1 MASHAGNLGIS
12 TLPLVSFQDCNS
24 GFSPVCLVLPRS
36 SQQGAVD
43 HIQKGVKASFW
54 RVRVLPTHVDGSPS
68 EAFSRPS
75 GDLTSY
81 LPYDT
86 VIPCRGEK
94 SQWSSF
100 ECLCLISEPCFWSS
114 KPFCQVVLPATVHSH
129 NSLLCV
135 SHLSNSWWPEEPQ
148 SSHF

>member
-12 TLPLVSFQDCNS
+12 TLPLVSFQDSNS

-36 SQQGAVD
+36 SQQGTVD

-68 EAFSRPS
+68 KAFSRPS

-94 SQWSSF
+94 VN
-100 ECLCLISEPCFWSS
+100 E
-114 KPFCQVVLPATVHSH
+114 VHL
-129 NSLLCV
+129 NVCV
-135 SHLSNSWWPEEPQ
+135 SFLNPVSGPRSPFVRWYFQQLYTHTVLCYVLVI
-148 SSHF
+148 